1 MIGGNG
7 NRGEGVGRMFCF
19 GLPLMKRRTPRV
31 YMSEDLRMVLR
42 IWTNIYCRDETGR
55 ILCNLYYGLE
65 EVDRVS
71 VRIQI

>member
-31 YMSEDLRMVLR
+31 YMSEDLRMALR
-42 IWTNIYCRDETGR
+42 I
-55 ILCNLYYGLE
+55 
-65 EVDRVS
+65 
-71 VRIQI
+71 